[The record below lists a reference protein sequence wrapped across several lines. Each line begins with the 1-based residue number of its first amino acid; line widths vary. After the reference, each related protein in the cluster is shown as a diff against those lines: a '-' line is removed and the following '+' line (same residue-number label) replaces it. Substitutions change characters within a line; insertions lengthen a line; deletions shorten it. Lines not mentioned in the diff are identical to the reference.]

1 MKVLLY
7 IIALLWIASGTFVV
21 VFTQKARDF
30 FKRIFL
36 TEKVKRLSVLPFAL
50 GIALIAGA
58 FWYTE
63 IFWFAFILG
72 LLGISKGVYFYMAP
86 PDQSKALMDWWFFKA
101 RSETVRLMGLVL
113 FVLGIALFSY
123 LR

>member
-21 VFTQKARDF
+21 VFTEKAREV
-30 FKRIFL
+30 FKRVFL
-36 TEKVKRLSVLPFAL
+36 TEKFKLLSALPFVF
-50 GIALIAGA
+50 GVVLIIGA
-58 FWYTE
+58 FWSKQ
-63 IFWFAFILG
+63 IFWLALILG
-72 LLGISKGVYFYMAP
+72 LLAISKGVYLYMAP
-86 PDQSKALMDWWFFKA
+86 PEQTKALMDWWFLKA
-101 RSETVRLMGLVL
+101 RPETVRLMGLVL